1 MLIDKA
7 EIERV
12 KRANDLVAVV
22 RARGVKL
29 TRRGKQLVGLCP
41 FHEDHEPSFIV
52 DPKKQLWNCL
62 GACNEGGDVY
72 RFVMKADGVDFRE
85 AHVRLGGRE
94 AEAKPVSADDLHWLE
109 RAVEHYH
116 KRLLETPAAQQYLRS
131 RGIAAPEIIT
141 TFRLGYSDGTLG
153 EKLPAEGKAALRR
166 IGVLTGSGREL
177 MNGCVLFP
185 LVAAA
190 SSQVVSIYGRHTERR
205 QHLYLPGERRGVF
218 NPQGARNT
226 DEVIIAESVIDAA
239 ALWSAGLRNMIP
251 IYGTT
256 GLTEEI
262 TAHLRECRVRRAV
275 LMLDSDEAGR
285 AAADEIAARLRET
298 SIEARSVELPAK
310 DPSEFIA
317 RGGSVD
323 DVRALIAGSG
333 PGSAGILPA
342 PALTAPPSSEQP
354 SGTPAL
360 PGAAIS
366 ENKPQG
372 EMTPDGVISFTFN
385 SRQYRIRGL
394 SPSGLD
400 RLKVNVRVTA
410 GQAFHLD
417 TLDLYQARA
426 RGLFAQSAAKACGVS
441 EQQVGTDLLGIVE
454 RLETERLQMRRAG
467 EAEQDAP
474 MTAEEREAALGYL
487 RSPNLCERIV
497 DDFRKSGLVGER
509 ATVLTAYLG
518 SISRKLA
525 EPLGVLIVARTGAGK
540 SSLQDALCGFVPPED
555 LVRVTRLT
563 GQALFYKDPYSLQ
576 RKMLAIAEEE
586 GAAQAV
592 YSLRTLASD
601 QHLSIAATRTDPQTG
616 KLHTEHYDVYGPVV
630 IVITT
635 TSAEAFDEETRS
647 RFVLLTM
654 DESREQTRAILERQR
669 RRYSLEGVM
678 ERARS
683 EQVRRLHHNVQRMI
697 KPLEVV
703 NPYAELLTYPDDRLI
718 HRREQKKYLALI
730 NAIALL
736 HQHQRETKRTAQDDA
751 EVDYVEVT
759 LEDIELANELA
770 GEVLKRSLDEVSP
783 PVRGMY
789 REFRALCKIRAEES
803 GCRPDQVQLSR
814 REIRE
819 ATGWS
824 DWQVRTYCQQLA
836 DMEYLYA
843 VSGSGGKR
851 FVYELAFYTDDEEEA
866 SGLRGLVSIEQLK
879 EQLKENGNGASVPR
893 AVASGSKRAVSSPS
907 VSEGSDLAV
916 ERATLR

>member
-12 KRANDLVAVV
+12 KRANDLADVV
-22 RARGVKL
+22 RSRGIKL
-29 TRRGKQLVGLCP
+29 VRRGKQYVGLCM
-41 FHEDHEPSFIV
+41 FHEDHDPSFIV

-85 AHVRLGGRE
+85 AHQRLIANCGMRS
-94 AEAKPVSADDLHWLE
+94 AESGMKPISADDLHWLE

-116 KRLLETPAAQQYLRS
+116 KRLLETTAAQEYLRS
-131 RGIAAPEIIT
+131 RGITGPEIIAA
-141 TFRLGYSDGTLG
+141 FRLGYADGTLT
-153 EKLPAEGKAALRR
+153 EKLPPEGKAALRR
-166 IGVLTGSGREL
+166 IGVITSSGREL
-177 MNGCVLFP
+177 MSGCVVFP
-185 LVAAA
+185 LVAAP
-190 SSQVVSIYGRHTERR
+190 SGQVVSLYGRHCVRR

-218 NPQGARNT
+218 NPQGPRNT
-226 DEVIIAESVIDAA
+226 DEVILVESVIDGA
-239 ALWSAGLRNMIP
+239 ALSSAGLRNVIP

-262 TAHLRECRVRRAV
+262 VEHLREGRVKRAV
-275 LMLDSDEAGR
+275 LIMDSDDAGR
-285 AAADEIAARLRET
+285 TAAVEIAARLREA
-298 SIEARSVELPAK
+298 SIEAPSVELSAK

-317 RGGSVD
+317 QGGTAD
-323 DVRALIAGSG
+323 EVRALIAGSARV
-333 PGSAGILPA
+333 SRASV
-342 PALTAPPSSEQP
+342 SSEQQ
-354 SGTPAL
+354 SGETPAL
-360 PGAAIS
+360 PGML
-366 ENKPQG
+366 QG
-372 EMTPDGVISFTFN
+372 EATADGAINFTVD
-385 SRQYRIRGL
+385 SRAYRIRGL
-394 SPSGLD
+394 SPTGLD
-400 RLKVNVRVTA
+400 RLRVNVRITV
-410 GQAFHLD
+410 GQSFHLD

-426 RGLFAQSAAKACGVS
+426 RGLFAQSAAKLCAVD
-441 EQQVGTDLLGIVE
+441 ERHVGADLLQIVE
-454 RLETERLQMRRAG
+454 RLEAERLQMRRAG
-467 EAEQDAP
+467 EAEQDVP
-474 MTAEEREAALGYL
+474 MTAEERESALGYL

-497 DDFRKSGLVGER
+497 EDFRKCGLVGER

-518 SISRKLA
+518 SISRKLSD
-525 EPLGVLIVARTGAGK
+525 PMGVLIVARTGAGK

-601 QHLSIAATRTDPQTG
+601 QQLSIAATRTDPQTG

-654 DESREQTRAILERQR
+654 DESRDQTRAILERQR

-683 EQVRRLHHNVQRMI
+683 EQVRRLHHNVQRML

-736 HQHQRETKRTAQDDA
+736 HQLQREVKRASEGDN
-751 EVDYVEVT
+751 EVEYVEVA
-759 LEDIELANELA
+759 LEDIALANELA

-789 REFRALCKIRAEES
+789 REFRALCKQRADVA

-843 VSGSGGKR
+843 VSGNNGKR

-866 SGLRGLVSIEQLK
+866 SGMRGLASVDQLK
-879 EQLKENGNGASVPR
+879 EQLKENGNGSR
-893 AVASGSKRAVSSPS
+893 AKSLDKRASGSA
-907 VSEGSDLAV
+907 GNLAV
-916 ERATLR
+916 EKATLR